1 MEHLERRR
9 IMTVRNEVLRQEP
22 PYGIAAPGFRLPDAT
37 RVGAVHLQIDNL
49 QRSLEYYREVLGLHL
64 LERAVESAG
73 LGAQGSDRPLVW
85 LHARAGVK
93 PAPRR
98 GAFGLYHFAILLP
111 HRAALGQ
118 FAEHLSQTG
127 VRVGMA
133 DHLVSE
139 ALYLTD
145 PDGLGIEVYADRPRN
160 NWQYRDR
167 ELAMTTAPLD
177 IDSVIAAAG
186 GNVWN
191 GVPIGTTMGHM
202 HLHVGNLEAAD
213 AFYHRAL
220 GFDKTVWSYP
230 GALFFSAGGYHHH
243 LGTNTWSPGP
253 AATDDDARLL
263 EWELLV
269 PSQEDAVAA
278 ARSLG
283 AAGYGTKTAG
293 TGWTTADPWGTR
305 LRITPEA

>member
-1 MEHLERRR
+1 
-9 IMTVRNEVLRQEP
+9 MTVESGVLRQEE

-37 RVGAVHLQIDNL
+37 RLGAVHLQIDDL
-49 QRSLEYYREVLGLHL
+49 QRSLDYYRDVLGLHV

-73 LGAQGSDRPLVW
+73 LGAHGSDRPLVR
-85 LHARAGVK
+85 LHAKAGVK
-93 PAPRR
+93 PVPRR

-160 NWQYRDR
+160 AWQHRDR

-186 GNVWN
+186 GNVWK
-191 GVPIGTTMGHM
+191 GLPIGTTIGHM
-202 HLHVGNLEAAD
+202 HLHVGSLEAAD

-269 PSQEDAVAA
+269 PVAENAVAA

-293 TGWTTADPWGTR
+293 TSWTTADPWGTR

>member
-1 MEHLERRR
+1 MERLERRR
-9 IMTVRNEVLRQEP
+9 IMTVKSEVLRHDQ
-22 PYGIAAPGFRLPDAT
+22 PYGITAPGFRVPDAT
-37 RVGAVHLQIDNL
+37 RVGAVHLQIDNM
-49 QRSLEYYREVLGLHL
+49 QRSLEYYHEVLGLHV
-64 LERAVESAG
+64 LEGAVESAG
-73 LGAQGSDRPLVW
+73 LGAHGSDRPLVW
-85 LHARAGVK
+85 LHARAGMK

-118 FAEHLSQTG
+118 FAEHVSRTE

-133 DHLVSE
+133 DHFVSE
-139 ALYLTD
+139 AVYLTD

-160 NWQYRDR
+160 AWQHRDR
-167 ELAMTTAPLD
+167 ELTMTTAPLD

-186 GNVWN
+186 GNAWN

-202 HLHVGNLEAAD
+202 HLHVGSLEAAD

-253 AATDDDARLL
+253 AATEDDARLL
-263 EWELLV
+263 EWEILI
-269 PSQEDAVAA
+269 PSEEDAIAA
-278 ARSLG
+278 ARSVR
-283 AAGYGTKTAG
+283 ASGYAIETAG
-293 TGWTTADPWGTR
+293 TSWTTADPWGTR
-305 LRITPEA
+305 LRITPES